1 VGVLEKDSSE
11 LKPTIILLLGCGDES
26 PANLKTPTPRG
37 QARRARTKKIKRRKS
52 GSEWGQRRADAGR
65 GGRLRGDRC
74 LGSER
79 GADLLW
85 RDGSRRG
92 RS

>member
-1 VGVLEKDSSE
+1 MGVLEKDSSE

-26 PANLKTPTPRG
+26 PANLKTPTPRAG
-37 QARRARTKKIKRRKS
+37 AAGNSTTITRRKS